1 MIRRI
6 GEVNE
11 TQNIPR
17 IERDSERVKA
27 SITETSGSKRTEKE
41 LFKINR
47 VIITDTYND
56 RYNVSNIIDIYR
68 NNICNDN
75 RGFLQTELSSRAG
88 AVAQLGEHHTCTVG
102 VAGSIPVSST
112 IYYYGYRN
120 NSWPFGV
127 WFNRLFFL
135 SQRHSLV
142 KDDVYLC

>member
-112 IYYYGYRN
+112 TRFQ
-120 NSWPFGV
+120 SC
-127 WFNRLFFL
+127 R
-135 SQRHSLV
+135 
-142 KDDVYLC
+142 